1 VQQGKAVQDPLEVHD
16 LPGNEL
22 GDREA
27 DDVTG
32 PVDVGDDASHLTAGE
47 PTGYEP
53 EP

>member
-1 VQQGKAVQDPLEVHD
+1 MHD

-22 GDREA
+22 GDRET